1 MKLIEFKILG
11 RVPTTLMINDEQVV
25 VYEDRWF
32 DCVYNTKTKEANYL
46 RKGGELGA
54 SLNLSDAVVA
64 ELTK

>member
-1 MKLIEFKILG
+1 MIEFKILG

-32 DCVYNTKTKEANYL
+32 DCVFNKKTKEANYL
-46 RKGGELGA
+46 RKDGSMGA
-54 SLNLSDAVVA
+54 SLALSKEVQA